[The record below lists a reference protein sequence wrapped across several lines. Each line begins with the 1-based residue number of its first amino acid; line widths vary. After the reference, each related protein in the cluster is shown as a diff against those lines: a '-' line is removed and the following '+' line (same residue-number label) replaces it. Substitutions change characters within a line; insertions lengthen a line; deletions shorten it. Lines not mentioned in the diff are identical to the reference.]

1 MEVYKPV
8 IKKFLGKD
16 VRIVTV
22 GYDEYIVLKDMFDVL
37 GRLRPTD
44 GQIHGDDRNKLNQ
57 FLSDLNKEVDVRT
70 LVVDFGKKRGR
81 GNASNGSIQT
91 VDYLKIETIPI
102 VLTQFRPTARK
113 GQEALNEWIKFMKFV
128 EGLLREGQAHKVILK
143 DKEVQ
148 KEESS
153 IIVTVTGK
161 KMVVVNSDI
170 CRLMAELVGVY
181 PEVRKL
187 TKDDLKIYQP
197 QLTIDLIEV
206 RQEALNIYR
215 QQLIITES
223 HKQAYDGTLKY
234 LKKMYKL

>member
-16 VRIVTV
+16 VRIITI
-22 GYDEYIVLKDMFDVL
+22 GYDEYVVAKDIFNCL
-37 GRLRPTD
+37 GRLDSRNDVTTRDNIKLDRLLSRIRCDRTFCTVTSKTSKSKSRETQTVSCIPVEKVPLVTIQFEPKSTD
-44 GQIHGDDRNKLNQ
+44 IE
-57 FLSDLNKEVDVRT
+57 LNKIYDEFLIWVEN
-70 LVVDFGKKRGR
+70 L
-81 GNASNGSIQT
+81 
-91 VDYLKIETIPI
+91 LE
-102 VLTQFRPTARK
+102 
-113 GQEALNEWIKFMKFV
+113 EA
-128 EGLLREGQAHKVILK
+128 QAHKVILK

-215 QQLIITES
+215 QQLVITES

>member
-1 MEVYKPV
+1 M
-8 IKKFLGKD
+8 IKYHD
-16 VRIVTV
+16 INCPDRR
-22 GYDEYIVLKDMFDVL
+22 LK
-37 GRLRPTD
+37 
-44 GQIHGDDRNKLNQ
+44 
-57 FLSDLNKEVDVRT
+57 KE
-70 LVVDFGKKRGR
+70 
-81 GNASNGSIQT
+81 
-91 VDYLKIETIPI
+91 
-102 VLTQFRPTARK
+102 
-113 GQEALNEWIKFMKFV
+113 
-128 EGLLREGQAHKVILK
+128 
-143 DKEVQ
+143 
-148 KEESS
+148 
-153 IIVTVTGK
+153 
-161 KMVVVNSDI
+161 NSDI